1 MPKSKMRR
9 LAESKDASEWEGG
22 SSSDSSGDELSP
34 ALDAA
39 SDKRRKAD
47 REMPADESTAG
58 GEGDGLCEYERKR
71 LRNIQENLAMM
82 ASLNLLKAKNL
93 GAVSKRSLKQKRV
106 SKPEPLPLQ
115 PSRRS
120 LRLQRITP
128 EGGVLQPQVSWSTA
142 VEVEEKPHWPA
153 RHRSGPLEMTCLS
166 GGMQAQEKTFLEEIT
181 VPVTSGA
188 TGNPTVPSDR
198 LVELQRSSL
207 LSSLICKQFVQG
219 VLQSIK

>member
-1 MPKSKMRR
+1 MPKSKRRR
-9 LAESKDASEWEGG
+9 LAESKDASEWERG

-34 ALDAA
+34 ALGSA
-39 SDKRRKAD
+39 SDRPRKGD
-47 REMPADESTAG
+47 RALPEDESTAG
-58 GEGDGLCEYERKR
+58 GEGDDLCEYERKR

-93 GAVSKRSLKQKRV
+93 GAVSKRPLKQKRA

-128 EGGVLQPQVSWSTA
+128 EGVLQPLVSWSTA
-142 VEVEEKPHWPA
+142 EEAEEKPRWPA

-166 GGMQAQEKTFLEEIT
+166 GGMQAQEETFREEIT

-198 LVELQRSSL
+198 LVELQRSFL
-207 LSSLICKQFVQG
+207 LSSLICKNLVQG
-219 VLQSIK
+219 VPPCRV